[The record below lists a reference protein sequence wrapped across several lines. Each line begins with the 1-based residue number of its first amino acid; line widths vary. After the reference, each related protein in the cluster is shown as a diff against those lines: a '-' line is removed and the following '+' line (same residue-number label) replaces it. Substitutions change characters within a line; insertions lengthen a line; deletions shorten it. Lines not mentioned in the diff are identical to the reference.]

1 MAARR
6 GTRNLGSSLTRTTL
20 VWVAVVIVVLVVIDI
35 ALVALALG
43 RTAPNAGDPAGPIPT
58 FSSSPRSSESA
69 SPTATATADAA
80 GARRSLSAVD
90 GQEAWRAT
98 GGTCGGPAPTLEHTT
113 DAGATWK
120 PVTLGADVS
129 SVMAIRASSA
139 DLTILAGVGD
149 DCTPTVRSS
158 TDDGVT
164 WSAAGAGAAGAGVSP
179 AGLVL
184 STGVVDPPCSNPVE
198 AFQGKQTSVV
208 ICDGQFEWR
217 AGAGAGDWVDVPL
230 TGVRS
235 VADAGN
241 DYSLARIGA
250 ETCAGVQIE
259 SMPAVSVTPATTT
272 TPVGCDADAA
282 TEGPI
287 SLARAGDDVWLW
299 AGDTVAV
306 STDGGA
312 TW

>member
-20 VWVAVVIVVLVVIDI
+20 VWVAIVIVVLVVIDI
-35 ALVALALG
+35 ALVTLALG

-58 FSSSPRSSESA
+58 FSSSPRTDESA
-69 SPTATATADAA
+69 SPTPTGTADAVA
-80 GARRSLSAVD
+80 SRRSLSAVD
-90 GQEAWRAT
+90 GQEAWRAS
-98 GGTCGGPAPTLEHTT
+98 GGTCGGSAPTLEHTT

-120 PVTLGADVS
+120 PVALGADVS

-139 DLTILAGVGD
+139 DLTILAGVGAE
-149 DCTPTVRSS
+149 CTPTVRSS

-164 WSAAGAGAAGAGVSP
+164 WTAGAAGAAGAGVSP

-184 STGVVDPPCSNPVE
+184 STGVVDPPCSEPVE
-198 AFQGKQTSVV
+198 AFQGKQTAVV
-208 ICDGQFEWR
+208 ICDGHLEWR
-217 AGAGAGDWVDVPL
+217 AGSGDWVDVPL
-230 TGVRS
+230 AGVRS
-235 VADAGN
+235 IADAGN
-241 DYSLARIGA
+241 EYSLARVGA
-250 ETCAGVQIE
+250 TTCAGVQVE
-259 SMPAVSVTPATTT
+259 SMPAISVTPATTT
-272 TPVGCDADAA
+272 TPLGCDADA
-282 TEGPI
+282 TTDGPI
-287 SLARAGDDVWLW
+287 SLARAGEDVWLW

>member
-1 MAARR
+1 MDTRR

-20 VWVAVVIVVLVVIDI
+20 VWVAIVIVVLVVIDI
-35 ALVALALG
+35 ALVTLALG
-43 RTAPNAGDPAGPIPT
+43 RTAPNSGDPAGPIPT

-69 SPTATATADAA
+69 SSTPTADAA

-90 GQEAWRAT
+90 GQEAWRAS

-120 PVTLGADVS
+120 PVALGADVS

-149 DCTPTVRSS
+149 DCAPTVRSS

-164 WSAAGAGAAGAGVSP
+164 WSAGGAGAAGAGVSP
-179 AGLVL
+179 AGVVL
-184 STGVVDPPCSNPVE
+184 STGVVAPPCSEPVE

-217 AGAGAGDWVDVPL
+217 SGTGAWVDVPL
-230 TGVRS
+230 AGVRS
-235 VADAGN
+235 LADAGN
-241 DYSLARIGA
+241 DYSLARVGA
-250 ETCAGVQIE
+250 DTCAGVQIA
-259 SMPAVSVTPATTT
+259 SMPAVGVTPATTPT
-272 TPVGCDADAA
+272 AVGCDADAA
-282 TEGPI
+282 TDGPI

-299 AGDTVAV
+299 AGDTVSV